1 MTPAIAAKSPRRK
14 CVQESFA
21 SASACIG
28 PVESGLSLF
37 AVTRGQFSMID
48 VINHLI
54 AEVGPCHVS
63 VWTWAIADYEV
74 QAFTALLKRRDILGA
89 NLIVDTSAE
98 KRNSDLIQQWR
109 DRFGSETVKV
119 CKNHSKIARIWSSD
133 YRLLARGSMNLNFNP
148 RFEQLDITEGG
159 ADFDLVKEI
168 EDELPVLRRN
178 ASNSEIDKASKLSLA
193 YEAST
198 LDMFKG
204 TKIWAK

>member
-1 MTPAIAAKSPRRK
+1 MIAAVAAKSPRRK

-74 QAFTALLKRRDILGA
+74 QAFTTLLERREILGT

-109 DRFGSETVKV
+109 NRFGAETVKV
-119 CKNHSKIARIWSSD
+119 CKNHSKIARVWTD
-133 YRLLARGSMNLNFNP
+133 DFRLLARGSMNLNFNP
-148 RFEQLDITEGG
+148 RFEQLDVTEGG

-168 EDELPVLRRN
+168 EEELPVLRAN
-178 ASNSEIDKASKLSLA
+178 ASNSEVDKASKLSLA
-193 YEAST
+193 YESGT

-204 TKIWAK
+204 TKVWAK

>member
-1 MTPAIAAKSPRRK
+1 MSAPIAAKAPRRK

-37 AVTRGQFSMID
+37 AITRGQFSMID

-74 QAFTALLKRRDILGA
+74 QAFTALLERQEILGA
-89 NLIVDTSAE
+89 NLVVDISAE
-98 KRNSDLIQQWR
+98 KRNFDLIQQWR
-109 DRFGSETVKV
+109 NRFGNESVKV
-119 CKNHSKIARIWSSD
+119 CKNHSKIARVWTKD
-133 YRLLARGSMNLNFNP
+133 YRLLARGSMNLNYNP
-148 RFEQLDITEGG
+148 RFEQLDVTEGG
-159 ADFDLVKEI
+159 ADFDLVNNI
-168 EDELPVLRRN
+168 ENELPVLRAN
-178 ASNSEIDKASKLSLA
+178 ASNSQADKASKLSLA
-193 YEAST
+193 YESST